1 MGGDEGRCDSR
12 GSSSTGALTG
22 PPRSP
27 QTLWPWAELPL
38 SPPSV
43 AAELE
48 DPGGSA
54 PIPAPGAPGAGTL
67 PRTGTSTLREP
78 WAVALL
84 LSRLVPP
91 SQSTAPG
98 TVRGCHG
105 PVAPGRA
112 AMRGQFPARRRGWA
126 EPGWGSHVWPLDAL
140 AGGIVAPGTRLRAQ
154 GDMLAPSGDSPTP
167 SCSPPF
173 QVTAPHP
180 PRVTFPASSTRPAF
194 PSPAQRHLLQ
204 PPGQPGDIS
213 CAAPPPQV
221 TSPAPPPVGDMSP
234 AGPDPR
240 GSGLGWAVPAGP
252 RYSQPVLSASSRIS
266 AGTECAEPIPGRAG
280 SAAAGAAP
288 EPPPL
293 LRAGTAGRRRRRR
306 GPGSLR
312 APAQSQ
318 RRALGVAPPGAGTAP
333 RAAGGTGSPRLCPPL
348 AALEHPP
355 CIPVRERGRGLPMD
369 TLQQLPAESRGC
381 SSTDAARAVPAP
393 WGETKGRH
401 RGDPGPPK
409 RRRQLWQSSGYC
421 HHLPPWQTGT
431 GRDTSLSH
439 GHREEQSPCR
449 SEGRGLGAAQTAQHT
464 VAVGSKSV
472 LFICLKPNTNRKGM
486 K

>member
-1 MGGDEGRCDSR
+1 MRFLGVALASRSLGLILGAPGHSLPQAGAACAGDAAVESPGQGVPQNPPPSPGCQAGTPRAPQAPGCSGGCGGLSPPWGRRRGEKVGGDEGRCDSR

-91 SQSTAPG
+91 SQSTAPR

-140 AGGIVAPGTRLRAQ
+140 AGGIVAPGTRLHAQ

-221 TSPAPPPVGDMSP
+221 TSPAPPPWVTCP
-234 AGPDPR
+234 LR
-240 GSGLGWAVPAGP
+240 GRIPGAPGWAGRCPRVP
-252 RYSQPVLSASSRIS
+252 
-266 AGTECAEPIPGRAG
+266 GTHSPSC
-280 SAAAGAAP
+280 
-288 EPPPL
+288 PP
-293 LRAGTAGRRRRRR
+293 
-306 GPGSLR
+306 
-312 APAQSQ
+312 APAS
-318 RRALGVAPPGAGTAP
+318 RRARSA
-333 RAAGGTGSPRLCPPL
+333 RSP
-348 AALEHPP
+348 
-355 CIPVRERGRGLPMD
+355 
-369 TLQQLPAESRGC
+369 S
-381 SSTDAARAVPAP
+381 RAVPGAP
-393 WGETKGRH
+393 PRALH
-401 RGDPGPPK
+401 RS
-409 RRRQLWQSSGYC
+409 RRR
-421 HHLPPWQTGT
+421 
-431 GRDTSLSH
+431 
-439 GHREEQSPCR
+439 
-449 SEGRGLGAAQTAQHT
+449 
-464 VAVGSKSV
+464 
-472 LFICLKPNTNRKGM
+472 F
-486 K
+486 